1 MCTGTICGQVC
12 VHHSIVCKRVCAVQ
26 YCMCSGVW
34 AGREEYGSH
43 KVNIEWNVKKLSLS
57 INKLAEVTSD
67 FFTSTSVAFNF
78 FELGNY

>member
-1 MCTGTICGQVC
+1 
-12 VHHSIVCKRVCAVQ
+12 
-26 YCMCSGVW
+26 MCSGVW